1 MPPDM
6 TRQKDEAVISTKN
19 NCGKAAVLAHRALR
33 RGYLTLCGT
42 VIASV
47 AMQVAWPYAP
57 FAVFGCIVGACFFRM
72 LVIQEKQAAKYE
84 ADLEKAL
91 ARARAAEE
99 SRNRFFS
106 IVSHDIR
113 TPLNAILGYSEI
125 LRHGITSKAEM
136 DEALDS
142 IRASGTTLLQ
152 LVNDVLDLAKM
163 DAGKMTLNPEKVSLS
178 MLTDDV
184 FASFRLAAAEKGI
197 SLVDRTAGVPAVL
210 VDAHRFRQILF
221 NLVGNAVKFTKT
233 GSVTVS
239 ASYADGGLELAVSDT
254 GCGIPQDMLA
264 HVLDPFVQVQDR
276 SHSADRASG
285 TGLGLSICKSMV
297 RLMGGTLDVE
307 SELGKGSTFRI
318 AIHGVKEAEAGLDE
332 ETDQAGVAESSS
344 RCIPKSV
351 LVVDDSS
358 VNRKVLEAHLRRA
371 GVASVDFAS
380 DGAEALAKLGAAL
393 AAGSPHDFV
402 FSDFWMPVMNGLEFV
417 KKLRGDIRFAGL
429 PVFAVTG
436 DTESLDDAGASLF
449 SGVLFKPLTYERLMN
464 AFSCNLSRNYV

>member
-1 MPPDM
+1 M
-6 TRQKDEAVISTKN
+6 TRQKDEAVISTKD

-163 DAGKMTLNPEKVSLS
+163 
-178 MLTDDV
+178 
-184 FASFRLAAAEKGI
+184 
-197 SLVDRTAGVPAVL
+197 
-210 VDAHRFRQILF
+210 
-221 NLVGNAVKFTKT
+221 
-233 GSVTVS
+233 
-239 ASYADGGLELAVSDT
+239 
-254 GCGIPQDMLA
+254 
-264 HVLDPFVQVQDR
+264 
-276 SHSADRASG
+276 
-285 TGLGLSICKSMV
+285 
-297 RLMGGTLDVE
+297 
-307 SELGKGSTFRI
+307 
-318 AIHGVKEAEAGLDE
+318 
-332 ETDQAGVAESSS
+332 
-344 RCIPKSV
+344 
-351 LVVDDSS
+351 
-358 VNRKVLEAHLRRA
+358 
-371 GVASVDFAS
+371 
-380 DGAEALAKLGAAL
+380 
-393 AAGSPHDFV
+393 
-402 FSDFWMPVMNGLEFV
+402 
-417 KKLRGDIRFAGL
+417 RGR
-429 PVFAVTG
+429 
-436 DTESLDDAGASLF
+436 
-449 SGVLFKPLTYERLMN
+449 
-464 AFSCNLSRNYV
+464 